1 MTDCKQCIRWHC
13 FIKTGGLQKI
23 RGLAPLCQ
31 LCKETLKI
39 SYPPIIK
46 PPPPIPGSTPFLV
59 KILHPPHNSHFW
71 KISSPLHEEV
81 RRGDSNYVVVSIMS
95 ALLVSCFTCMVIIL
109 IVFGCYY
116 YSYTIWCL
124 IILIY
129 ILIPWYCYYF
139 SHLHMGFY

>member
-1 MTDCKQCIRWHC
+1 MNDCKQRIRWHC

-23 RGLAPLCQ
+23 KGLTTLHQ
-31 LCKETLKI
+31 LCKQTLKI
-39 SYPPIIK
+39 SHSPIIK

-59 KILHPPHNSHFW
+59 KMFHPPHNSHFW

-95 ALLVSCFTCMVIIL
+95 ALIVSCFTCIVIIL
-109 IVFGCYY
+109 IVFGCYC

-124 IILIY
+124 IIPIY
-129 ILIPWYCYYF
+129 SLIPWHCYYF